1 MKQEQYLFNIEHI
14 LDFAMASSVYKI
26 LRRKGRQNLNGLKKQ
41 TLPVLTA
48 KQKNGR
54 FLTKHRG
61 IFSKFNGS
69 NPLDIVEG
77 PYTNFRF
84 GKFLDTY
91 RSFPIGVLLSHL
103 AHSS

>member
-14 LDFAMASSVYKI
+14 LDFARQAVFIKN
-26 LRRKGRQNLNGLKKQ
+26 LRSKGCQNLNGLKKQ

-54 FLTKHRG
+54 FLTKHSG
-61 IFSKFNGS
+61 IFSKFNAS

-91 RSFPIGVLLSHL
+91 RSFPIGVLCQFIG
-103 AHSS
+103 A